1 MKSLIKKILK
11 EDRSEKL
18 TDLIVN
24 KVFTKMVPTPRTS
37 EYSSTMDLFDD
48 FEGTLHYYVD
58 NNWNKFFEKI
68 DDEDADGDDDYLYIN
83 KETGNQYD
91 YQDMVTEMEYN
102 WLDEMIKE
110 GFITKEGDGDIF
122 GDNIYTMYDTRI
134 DFLYNNLRFSI
145 FLNRIGNKIQTAI
158 GAPETFLA
166 NLEKVLDDYGIEDKN
181 EISLIKTKLY
191 QKMVEKI
198 EDIINDEKYGVLK
211 IKE

>member
-83 KETGNQYD
+83 KETRIQYD

-110 GFITKEGDGDIF
+110 GFISKEGDGDIF
-122 GDNIYTMYDTRI
+122 GDNIYTMYDSRI

-145 FLNRIGNKIQTAI
+145 FLNRNGNKIQTAI
-158 GAPETFLA
+158 GVPETFLA